1 MFLNPHKGK
10 LVSAFALSAS
20 AVALVLAS
28 PLAVAQD
35 AENAGKRG
43 PGLPLATLNAQVF
56 ETVAQDTVTIVLA
69 AQVSEA
75 NQDAAVR
82 KLTEALD
89 SVMKQAKAQQ
99 KVEAR
104 SGNYRVWPHTDKQGA
119 ISNWRGAAEVVLESS
134 DFAAASKLAS
144 QLSDRMPIADMSF
157 SVSKALRAEREQA
170 LLADAAKAFQTRA
183 QAVAASFGFT
193 AYRIKNVEVGGSGY
207 APPMPR
213 MAMASAAFAEKA
225 VADVPVEPG
234 TETISLSMQGAIFL
248 LDKQ

>member
-10 LVSAFALSAS
+10 LVSALALCAAALSI
-20 AVALVLAS
+20 AS
-28 PLAVAQD
+28 PYALAQD
-35 AENAGKRG
+35 ADRPSESS
-43 PGLPLATLNAQVF
+43 PGLPLASLNAQVF

-75 NQDAAVR
+75 NQEAAVR
-82 KLTEALD
+82 KLTTALD

-119 ISNWRGAAEVVLESS
+119 ISKWRGTAEVVLESS

-157 SVSKALRAEREQA
+157 SVSRALRAEREQA
-170 LLADAAKAFQTRA
+170 LLADAAQAFQTRA
-183 QAVAASFGFT
+183 QAVAKSFGFT
-193 AYRIKNVEVGGSGY
+193 SYRIKNVEVGGSGY
-207 APPMPR
+207 MPPPMPR
-213 MAMASAAFAEKA
+213 MAMASASFAEKA

-234 TETISLSMQGAIFL
+234 TETISLSMQGSIYL
-248 LDKQ
+248 LEK

>member
-10 LVSAFALSAS
+10 LVSALALCAAALSM
-20 AVALVLAS
+20 AS
-28 PLAVAQD
+28 PYALAQD
-35 AENAGKRG
+35 ADRPSERS
-43 PGLPLATLNAQVF
+43 PGLPLASLNAQVF

-75 NQDAAVR
+75 NQEAAVR
-82 KLTEALD
+82 KLTTALD

-119 ISNWRGAAEVVLESS
+119 ISNWRGTAEVVLESS

-157 SVSKALRAEREQA
+157 SVSRALRAEREQA
-170 LLADAAKAFQTRA
+170 LLADAAQAFQTRA
-183 QAVAASFGFT
+183 QAVAKSFGFT
-193 AYRIKNVEVGGSGY
+193 SYRIKNVEVGGSGY
-207 APPMPR
+207 MPPPMPR
-213 MAMASAAFAEKA
+213 MAMASASFAEKA

-234 TETISLSMQGAIFL
+234 TETISLSMQGSIYL
-248 LDKQ
+248 LEK